1 MSNVLPGTLIERS
14 FRERIILVGVI
25 FPGLTEEKV
34 GEELDELAR
43 LVDSAG
49 ADVVGRV
56 VQRRNAPDAAT
67 FVGSGKAKE
76 IAALSQ
82 TLDAD
87 TVVFDDDLTPA
98 QHRNL
103 EKLFGRT
110 AIDRTAVI
118 LDIFAQ
124 NARSPEGKA
133 QVELALLRYRLPRLR
148 GRGSALSQQAGGIG
162 TRGPGETQLE
172 VDRRRLVR
180 RMHKL
185 EAELREVERTRTLQR
200 QSRARGRHRELALV
214 GYTNAGKSTLL
225 NRLTD
230 AGVPAQ
236 NRLFVTLDPR
246 TRQLSLPG
254 GETVLVTDTVGF
266 VRKLPHELVEAF
278 RSTLDSVR
286 LADLIVHVVD
296 STAVDAEG
304 QMAAV
309 REVLAEIG
317 ASDVPDLI
325 VVNKADA
332 APDEAKVLANANE
345 GAVLISARTGEG
357 VDVLLRVL
365 GDRLRGSDR
374 VVQLVV
380 PWARGDVLAAIHR
393 EGEVVGQSD
402 GEESATL
409 AGGARRRRPGALRR
423 IRGGAVTF
431 RLPPYPYDRLA
442 GLAKVAE
449 AHEGGMVDCSIGTP
463 NDPPLPA
470 VIEALASSGTE
481 RGYPASAGS
490 PQLREAAAAWLVRRF
505 ALEDAPALAACVG
518 TKELVA
524 SVPHLLRL
532 RTPDK
537 DTVLYPAV
545 SYPTYAMGAD
555 LAGCRAV
562 PVAVPAG
569 RAGGLDLD
577 AIAPDDAARALL
589 LWSNSPSNPTGG
601 LGDLGAE
608 AAWGRAHGVPVF
620 SDECYTEFTW
630 DGPPRSVLQHGSEG
644 VVAVHSLSKRSNLAG
659 VRVGFYAGDPELVEF
674 LRAVRQHAGLM
685 VPGPAQA
692 AGVAALSDDEHVEAQ
707 RGRYRERLAF
717 LAGVFG
723 EYGCPVALPQGGFYL
738 WVPVPAGRWPDAW
751 VMAEALATDGGLL
764 VSPGDLYGED
774 GAGHV
779 RVAVVQ
785 PMGRLALVG
794 ERLARVRHG

>member
-1 MSNVLPGTLIERS
+1 M
-14 FRERIILVGVI
+14 
-25 FPGLTEEKV
+25 
-34 GEELDELAR
+34 
-43 LVDSAG
+43 
-49 ADVVGRV
+49 
-56 VQRRNAPDAAT
+56 
-67 FVGSGKAKE
+67 
-76 IAALSQ
+76 
-82 TLDAD
+82 
-87 TVVFDDDLTPA
+87 
-98 QHRNL
+98 
-103 EKLFGRT
+103 
-110 AIDRTAVI
+110 I

-148 GRGSALSQQAGGIG
+148 GRGTSLSQQAGGIG

-185 EAELREVERTRTLQR
+185 EAELRDVERTRSLQR
-200 QSRARGRHRELALV
+200 RSRARGRHREVALV

-230 AGVPAQ
+230 AGVPAE

-296 STAVDAEG
+296 GTAVHAGG

-309 REVLAEIG
+309 REVLGEIG
-317 ASDVPDLI
+317 AAGVPELV
-325 VVNKADA
+325 VVNKADG
-332 APDEAKVLANANE
+332 APDAAKALAHANE
-345 GAVLISARTGEG
+345 GSVLISARTGEG
-357 VDVLLRVL
+357 IDDLLRVL

-374 VVQLVV
+374 VVA
-380 PWARGDVLAAIHR
+380 ARGALVAR
-393 EGEVVGQSD
+393 RRPGRRPPRGRGRRSERRRGVGH
-402 GEESATL
+402 A

-423 IRGGAVTF
+423 VRGGAVTF
-431 RLPPYPYDRLA
+431 RLPPYPYDRLG
-442 GLAKVAE
+442 GLAKLAD
-449 AHEGGMVDCSIGTP
+449 AHPGGMVDCSVGTP
-463 NDPPLPA
+463 CDPPLRA
-470 VIEALASSGTE
+470 VVDALASSGTE

-490 PQLREAAAAWLVRRF
+490 PQLREAAADWLIRRF
-505 ALEDAPALAACVG
+505 GLGAVPGLATSVAACVG

-524 SVPHLLRL
+524 SVPHVLRL
-532 RTPDK
+532 RQPEK

-545 SYPTYAMGAD
+545 SYPTYAMGAE

-562 PVAVPAG
+562 AVPPPPG
-569 RAGGLDLD
+569 RLGGLDLGAVD
-577 AIAPDDAARALL
+577 AGDAARALV

-620 SDECYTEFTW
+620 SDECYAEFTW
-630 DGPPRSVLQHGSEG
+630 DGSPRSVLQHGLDG

-659 VRVGFYAGDPELVEF
+659 VRVGFYAGDAELVEF

-685 VPGPAQA
+685 VPGPRPGRRCGRPRRRRARGATAGALPGTAGVPGRGPRRLRVPRRASRGRLLPVGPGPGRALARRVGDGRGAGRRRRA
-692 AGVAALSDDEHVEAQ
+692 AGQPGRSLRARWALRTCAS
-707 RGRYRERLAF
+707 
-717 LAGVFG
+717 
-723 EYGCPVALPQGGFYL
+723 
-738 WVPVPAGRWPDAW
+738 RWSSRWSGWRWWGSA
-751 VMAEALATDGGLL
+751 
-764 VSPGDLYGED
+764 S
-774 GAGHV
+774 
-779 RVAVVQ
+779 
-785 PMGRLALVG
+785 VG
-794 ERLARVRHG
+794 